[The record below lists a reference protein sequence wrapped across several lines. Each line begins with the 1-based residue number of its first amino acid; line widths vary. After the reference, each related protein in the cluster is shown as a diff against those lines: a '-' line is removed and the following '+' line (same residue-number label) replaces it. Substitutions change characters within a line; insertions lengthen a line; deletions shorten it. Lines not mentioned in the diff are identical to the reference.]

1 MYSFSGSVCHLA
13 QEHDLQ
19 SESDIKEIVLGIVF
33 NIRKA
38 YRCNNWKLIAC
49 LLRNHQF
56 KKRVHLGKQLEC
68 QLANE
73 DDLRS
78 KSVIK
83 NCF

>member
-1 MYSFSGSVCHLA
+1 M
-13 QEHDLQ
+13 
-19 SESDIKEIVLGIVF
+19 
-33 NIRKA
+33 
-38 YRCNNWKLIAC
+38 LIAKSPI
-49 LLRNHQF
+49 L

-83 NCF
+83 EIVLRIVFT